1 MSSRITSWWR
11 RDLLLRCKCW
21 FYSKFRTNWC
31 QLLVPN
37 SPNKPILVEFFSFLL
52 ALTFSPFSSTG
63 TAFMLLYFW
72 PPFGL
77 IPIWSGHLTNCSRLA
92 SYSLQLMSKTSL
104 TLQPQIFPKETR
116 FRAISGGCGGPTR
129 VLGPELPPEV
139 VFSRSTR
146 EIRG

>member
-1 MSSRITSWWR
+1 MPTLS
-11 RDLLLRCKCW
+11 
-21 FYSKFRTNWC
+21 SKFSC
-31 QLLVPN
+31 LIF
-37 SPNKPILVEFFSFLL
+37 SNKPILVEFFSFLL
-52 ALTFSPFSSTG
+52 ALTFSLFSCTG
-63 TAFMLLYFW
+63 TAFMLLYFL

-77 IPIWSGHLTNCSRLA
+77 IPVWSGHLTNCSRLA

-139 VFSRSTR
+139 VFEVHERNPGIIGNKMR
-146 EIRG
+146 